1 MQQKH
6 RTSTV
11 VPLSF
16 IASGMVALLIGM
28 ACVALRPEILSTYH
42 YNQHV
47 IAITHLIM
55 LGWICSVVM
64 GAVYQLVPVALETKL
79 HSERLAQVH
88 WVLHLVGFAGM
99 VRMFWVWNI
108 PLAASFGLV
117 LGTGVTLFVYNIGRT
132 LWRIPRWSVVA
143 TGVTSALAWLS
154 LTIVAGLL
162 IAAAKLWPIS
172 RFDPISQM
180 HAHAHLGGLGFLVVL
195 IISVSYKL
203 VPMFVLS
210 DIQNLRRARASI
222 HLLNMGLAGLFVTL
236 LFNSALKLAFA
247 GVVVAGLAIYGW
259 ELAAMVRARKRR
271 ALDWGLKYFFTAIG
285 LLVPV
290 SLLGLGLAQR
300 DLPLNALTGQLESV
314 YGLLALLGVV
324 TFAIMG
330 MLYKIV
336 PFLVWYARYSGEIG
350 RKKVPSLADLYSG
363 RLQMFGYWIF
373 LAGLTL
379 TTMGTMLGHAE
390 CVQRGALVW
399 LFGIGIFSVNIGKIC
414 LHLIP
419 AKTPEVPLNILPS
432 GVL

>member
-1 MQQKH
+1 MQQKY

-11 VPLSF
+11 LPLSF
-16 IASGMVALLIGM
+16 IASGLVALLIGM
-28 ACVALRPEILSTYH
+28 ACIAVRPEILSSYH
-42 YNQHV
+42 YNQQV
-47 IAITHLIM
+47 IAITHLIT

-88 WVLHLVGFAGM
+88 WVLHIVGFAGM
-99 VRMFWVWNI
+99 ARMFWIWNI
-108 PLAASFGLV
+108 SLAACFGLV
-117 LGTGVTLFVYNIGRT
+117 LGTGVALFVYNIGRT
-132 LWRIPRWSVVA
+132 LRRVPRWSVVA
-143 TGVTSALAWLS
+143 TGVTSALGWLS
-154 LTIVAGLL
+154 LTIVGGLL
-162 IAAAKLWPIS
+162 LAAAKLWPIS

-180 HAHAHLGGLGFLVVL
+180 HAHAHLGGLGFFVIL
-195 IISVSYKL
+195 IVGVSYKL

-210 DIQNLRRARASI
+210 EIQNQRRARASI
-222 HLLNMGLAGLFVTL
+222 IILNVGLAGLFVTL
-236 LFNSALKLAFA
+236 LFDNALKLPFA
-247 GVVVAGLAIYGW
+247 AMVVFGLVFYGW
-259 ELAAMVRARKRR
+259 ELVAIVRARQRR
-271 ALDWGLKYFFTAIG
+271 ALDWGLKYFLTAIG

-290 SLLGLGLAQR
+290 SFLGLGLARR
-300 DLPLNALTGQLESV
+300 DLPLNGLTGQLENV

-350 RKKVPSLADLYSG
+350 RKKVPSLADLYSA
-363 RLQMFGYWIF
+363 RLQMIGYWVF
-373 LAGLTL
+373 LAGLTI
-379 TTMGTMLGHAE
+379 TTMGTMLGHTE

-399 LFGIGIFSVNIGKIC
+399 LLGIGLFFVNLAKIC

-419 AKTPEVPLNILPS
+419 AKTQTVPLNVLPR

>member
-1 MQQKH
+1 MEQKH
-6 RTSTV
+6 KTSTV

-16 IASGMVALLIGM
+16 IASGMVALLIAI
-28 ACVALRPEILSTYH
+28 ACVAVRPEILSTYH

-47 IAITHLIM
+47 IAITHLIT

-79 HSERLAQVH
+79 HSERLAHVH

-99 VRMFWVWNI
+99 ARMFWIWNI

-117 LGTGVTLFVYNIGRT
+117 LGCGVALFVYNIGRT

-154 LTIVAGLL
+154 VTIVAGLL
-162 IAAAKLWPIS
+162 LAAAKLWPVS
-172 RFDPISQM
+172 PFDPISQM
-180 HAHAHLGGLGFLVVL
+180 HAHAHLGGLGFFVIL
-195 IISVSYKL
+195 IVGVSYKL
-203 VPMFVLS
+203 IPMFVLS

-222 HLLNMGLAGLFVTL
+222 LLLNMGLAGLFVTVL
-236 LFNSALKLAFA
+236 YNSALKLAFA
-247 GVVVAGLAIYGW
+247 GLVVAGLAVYGW

-271 ALDWGLKYFFTAIG
+271 TLDWGLKYFLTAIG

-290 SLLGLGLAQR
+290 SVLGLGLAQR
-300 DLPLNALTGQLESV
+300 DLPLNTFTGQLENV

-336 PFLVWYARYSGEIG
+336 PFLVWYARYSSEIG
-350 RKKVPSLADLYSG
+350 RNKVPSLADLYSA
-363 RLQMFGYWIF
+363 RLQMFGYWVF

-379 TTMGTMLGHAE
+379 ATMGTMLGHAE
-390 CVQRGALVW
+390 CVQRAAVVW
-399 LFGIGIFSVNIGKIC
+399 LLGIGIFVVNIAKIC

-419 AKTPEVPLNILPS
+419 VKTASAPFNVLTK

>member
-1 MQQKH
+1 MQQKY

-16 IASGMVALLIGM
+16 IASGMVALLIGI
-28 ACVALRPEILSTYH
+28 ACIAARPEILSTYH

-47 IAITHLIM
+47 IAITHLIT

-79 HSERLAQVH
+79 HNERLAQVH
-88 WVLHLVGFAGM
+88 CVLHLIGFAGM
-99 VRMFWVWNI
+99 ARMFWIWNI
-108 PLAASFGLV
+108 QLAACFGLV
-117 LGTGVTLFVYNIGRT
+117 LGTGVALFVYNIGRT

-143 TGVTSALAWLS
+143 TGVTSALTWLA
-154 LTIVAGLL
+154 LTILAGLL
-162 IAAAKLWPIS
+162 LAAAKLWPIS

-180 HAHAHLGGLGFLVVL
+180 HAHAHLGGLGFFVIL
-195 IISVSYKL
+195 IVGVSYKL

-210 DIQNLRRARASI
+210 EIQNPRRARASI
-222 HLLNMGLAGLFVTL
+222 VLLNMGLAGLFVTL
-236 LFNSALKLAFA
+236 LLNSALKLAFA
-247 GVVVAGLAIYGW
+247 AIVVAGLAIYGW
-259 ELAAMVRARKRR
+259 ELATIVRARKRR
-271 ALDWGLKYFFTAIG
+271 ALDWGLKYFLTAIG

-300 DLPLNALTGQLESV
+300 DLPLNALTGQLENV

-324 TFAIMG
+324 TFAIIG

-350 RKKVPSLADLYSG
+350 RKKVPSLADLYSA
-363 RLQMFGYWIF
+363 RLQMFGYWVF

-390 CVQRGALVW
+390 CVQRGASVW
-399 LFGIGIFSVNIGKIC
+399 LLGIGIFSVNIAKI
-414 LHLIP
+414 
-419 AKTPEVPLNILPS
+419 
-432 GVL
+432 

>member
-1 MQQKH
+1 MQQKY
-6 RTSTV
+6 RTV

-16 IASGMVALLIGM
+16 IITGILALFIGI
-28 ACVALRPEILSTYH
+28 ACVAARPEILSTYH

-47 IAITHLIM
+47 IAITHLIT

-64 GAVYQLVPVALETKL
+64 GAVYQLIPVALETKL
-79 HSERLAQVH
+79 HSERLAQVQ

-99 VRMFWVWNI
+99 ARMFWIWNI
-108 PLAASFGLV
+108 ALAALFGLV
-117 LGTGVTLFVYNIGRT
+117 LGTGVALFVYNIGRS

-162 IAAAKLWPIS
+162 LAAAKLWPIS

-180 HAHAHLGGLGFLVVL
+180 HAHAHLGALGFFIIL
-195 IISVSYKL
+195 IVGVSYKL

-222 HLLNMGLAGLFVTL
+222 LLLNMGLAGLFVTL
-236 LFNSALKLAFA
+236 LINNALKLAFA

-259 ELAAMVRARKRR
+259 ELAAIVRTRKRR
-271 ALDWGLKYFFTAIG
+271 VLDWGLKYFLTASG

-290 SLLGLGLAQR
+290 GMLGLGLARR
-300 DLPLNALTGQLESV
+300 DLPLNALTGQLENV

-350 RKKVPSLADLYSG
+350 RKKVPSLADLYSV
-363 RLQMFGYWIF
+363 RLQMFGYWVF

-399 LFGIGIFSVNIGKIC
+399 LLGIGIFSVNITKIC

-419 AKTPEVPLNILPS
+419 AKTPSVSFNGLPR
-432 GVL
+432 GAL